1 VINLLDFGEL
11 EEGFQRLGTTWRLIA
26 HAVDPSGGICL
37 FYVVLYHGAL
47 GLRGWGSVIDLI
59 DFGGL
64 DIEDFQRLGTTW
76 ATWRWIANIVDTLV
90 HISQL

>member
-11 EEGFQRLGTTWRLIA
+11 EEG
-26 HAVDPSGGICL
+26 
-37 FYVVLYHGAL
+37 
-47 GLRGWGSVIDLI
+47 
-59 DFGGL
+59 
-64 DIEDFQRLGTTW
+64 FQRLGTTW